1 MKKGNRSAGPR
12 FRVARRLSPLFNGPL
27 TASRRPTSRFCEAIM
42 RPLYRRAF
50 AALFV
55 ICVAP
60 PVDAQDNSRAGQ
72 PTAGSAGAPGTRTGK
87 ERLGQK
93 WSDEQRVDN
102 CKVPID

>member
-1 MKKGNRSAGPR
+1 
-12 FRVARRLSPLFNGPL
+12 
-27 TASRRPTSRFCEAIM
+27 M

-50 AALFV
+50 AALLV
-55 ICVAP
+55 ICLAP

-72 PTAGSAGAPGTRTGK
+72 PAPDSTIAPGTRTGK

-102 CKVPID
+102 CKVPVDKRGSRPRSDDCSHIPMN

>member
-1 MKKGNRSAGPR
+1 
-12 FRVARRLSPLFNGPL
+12 
-27 TASRRPTSRFCEAIM
+27 M

-55 ICVAP
+55 ICVAQ

-72 PTAGSAGAPGTRTGK
+72 PTPDSAGAPGTRTGK

-102 CKVPID
+102 CKVPIDKRGSRPRSDDCSHIPMN

>member
-1 MKKGNRSAGPR
+1 
-12 FRVARRLSPLFNGPL
+12 
-27 TASRRPTSRFCEAIM
+27 M
-42 RPLYRRAF
+42 RPFYRHAL

-55 ICVAP
+55 ICLAL

-72 PTAGSAGAPGTRTGK
+72 PTPDSAGARATLTGK

-102 CKVPID
+102 CKVPVDKRGSKPRPSECPHIPMN